1 MSGTDECLFIQS
13 SLTKLVDK
21 EGIKGGRDSRG
32 KSRRGTKSA
41 EIKKLQLNTINNK
54 RRKIE

>member
-1 MSGTDECLFIQS
+1 
-13 SLTKLVDK
+13 LTKLVDK

-32 KSRRGTKSA
+32 KSRRRLKSA
-41 EIKKLQLNTINNK
+41 EIKKLQLNTSNNK